1 MKQSDS
7 ATSLSKLV
15 VSDTGCF
22 ICKEG
27 EGDEEAATKGE
38 LRDSKEFGNSCSCRF
53 AFHTECMEDWMKVH
67 PNECPLCSVRLLHY
81 KVEEVIGGVVDTS
94 GQGLSG
100 RTVAARRIFPSWLK
114 WFLGFLVLLSILSCI
129 VLVIIS
135 YAS

>member
-1 MKQSDS
+1 
-7 ATSLSKLV
+7 
-15 VSDTGCF
+15 
-22 ICKEG
+22 
-27 EGDEEAATKGE
+27 
-38 LRDSKEFGNSCSCRF
+38 
-53 AFHTECMEDWMKVH
+53 MEDWMKVH